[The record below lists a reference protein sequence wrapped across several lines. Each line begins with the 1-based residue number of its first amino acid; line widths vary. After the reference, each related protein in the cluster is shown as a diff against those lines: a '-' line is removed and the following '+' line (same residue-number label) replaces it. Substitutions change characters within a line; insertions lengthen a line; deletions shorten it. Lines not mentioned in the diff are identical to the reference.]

1 MKALIIGAGIG
12 GLCTAL
18 CLQKSG
24 HKVQLF
30 EKSEKLSDIGA
41 GIQLG
46 ANALKVINY
55 LGLLPNLVAKSV
67 IPDRVDF
74 RAFDS
79 GKTLL
84 SRQLGADYLSKYS
97 APYLHIH
104 RADLIDVLLGALNEN
119 TELIL
124 NAHVSSCADNFND
137 VLVELMD
144 GRSFSGDC
152 LIAAD
157 GIRSITK
164 KTMFESEEPQFSG
177 NVAWRGLV
185 SANCL
190 PDGFMDKVVT
200 NFVGPSKH
208 MVIYYL
214 REQSLVNFVGVV
226 ENDSYHE
233 DSWTARSS
241 WQALKQDFDGW
252 HPTVQTLIN
261 KMDQGQ
267 CYRWALYDQ
276 KPLKSWSMSR
286 MTLLGD
292 AAHAMLP
299 FLASGAAMAIEDARI
314 IQRSLDKFEDVSE
327 AFRCYQQNRIKRTSK
342 VQAMSRQVSRLYH
355 IHNPVLLNLAFKAVN
370 WKSAQTEAFLGSY
383 DANTVRLH

>member
-24 HKVQLF
+24 HKVQLL
-30 EKSEKLSDIGA
+30 EKSGQFSDVGA

-46 ANALKVINY
+46 ANALKVISY
-55 LGLLPNLVAKSV
+55 LGLLPELEAKAV

-79 GKTLL
+79 GNTLL
-84 SRQLGADYLSKYS
+84 SRQLGVDYLSKYS

-104 RADLIDVLLGALNEN
+104 RADLIDTLLGALTED

-124 NAHVSSCADNFND
+124 NADVLNYTENSND

-152 LIAAD
+152 VIAAD
-157 GIRSITK
+157 GIRSNVK
-164 KTMFESEEPQFSG
+164 KAMFDGEEPQFSG

-185 SANCL
+185 SVDCL
-190 PDGFMDKVVT
+190 PVGFMDKVVT

-226 ENDSYHE
+226 ENNNYLE

-252 HPTVQTLIN
+252 HPMVQTLIN
-261 KMDQGQ
+261 NVDQGQ

-276 KPLKSWSMSR
+276 KPLSCWGKSSV
-286 MTLLGD
+286 TLLGD

-314 IQRSLDKFEDVSE
+314 LQRSLDKFEDIPR
-327 AFRCYQQNRIKRTSK
+327 AFQCYERNRIKRTSK

-355 IHNPVLLNLAFKAVN
+355 IHNPVMLNLAFKAVN
-370 WKSAQTEAFLGSY
+370 WKSLQTEAFLASY
-383 DANTVRLH
+383 DANTVQLH